1 MKVSDI
7 MSDSIVTIDLD
18 ATLEKAKEVM
28 LNRRIRNL
36 PVIDDDK
43 KLAGIITNNDVEKN
57 LSPRLGTVNETES
70 DRGTLQIRVH
80 RVMTRKPFVI
90 SSKACVAQA
99 AKIFLEKKI
108 KCLPVSGETGKII
121 GFLTVS
127 DILRLLSR
135 DDVTLDFS

>member
-1 MKVSDI
+1 

-18 ATLEKAKEVM
+18 ATLAKAKEVM
-28 LNRRIRNL
+28 LNHQIRNL

-70 DRGTLQIRVH
+70 DRDTLQIRVH
-80 RVMTRKPFVI
+80 RVMTRKPLVI
-90 SSKACVAQA
+90 SSKAYVTQA
-99 AKIFLEKKI
+99 AKLFLEKKI
-108 KCLPVSGETGKII
+108 NCLPVSGETGKII

-135 DDVTLDFS
+135 DDVTLEFS

>member
-18 ATLEKAKEVM
+18 ATLARAKEVM
-28 LNRRIRNL
+28 LNQRIRNL
-36 PVIDDDK
+36 PVVDDEK
-43 KLAGIITNNDVEKN
+43 KLAGIVTENDVEKN

-70 DRGTLQIRVH
+70 DRDSLQIRVH

-90 SSKACVAQA
+90 SSDAYVAQA
-99 AKIFLEKKI
+99 AKVFLEKKI
-108 KCLPVSGETGKII
+108 NCLPVSSETGKIVGI
-121 GFLTVS
+121 LTVS
-127 DILRLLSR
+127 DILRLLIR